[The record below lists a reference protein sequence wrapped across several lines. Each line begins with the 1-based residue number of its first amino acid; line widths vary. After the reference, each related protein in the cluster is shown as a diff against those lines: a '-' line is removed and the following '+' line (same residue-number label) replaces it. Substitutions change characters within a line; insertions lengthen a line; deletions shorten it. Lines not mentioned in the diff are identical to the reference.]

1 MYLTRKQQNR
11 GKNEKAWRRKSL
23 KGKGDEKDA
32 EPQLTLDR
40 MRELI
45 DDGDQLGFQAPQ
57 IDALQEKLVAIN
69 EWRSKVKTII
79 TQGLAVATAG
89 ELETLME
96 EGRSFIAA
104 MPELTDLEK
113 IHQRTKWQEDVNAAK
128 ENMQEKTLDECR
140 ELLARAT
147 ELNVQP
153 LHPDVMFLNDMCRQG
168 DIWEQKANEV
178 MSAEDV
184 HYPQLESLHARV
196 QEFKFPVNKETL
208 AKMDVILAKNR
219 EAKMRIITLV
229 SRSHDP
235 DFRLRPMYI
244 EARDIMKTVEDL
256 NGKPHGTA
264 ELEKELKRHEDWMR
278 KGKKLFGKAN
288 APLHILEQHMRIVM
302 EKNNACFD
310 LKDTFRMP
318 VEPSSRHASPVEGND
333 EFGGLGDDE
342 KPIFCICR
350 SPEAGL
356 MIECE
361 ICHEWYVN
369 PLHTLPVVPLTNP
382 GTMPSVSNLL
392 AAKSKRPKPSPALF
406 VTGESRSH
414 ATLLDP
420 NSTIYNS
427 GKRSSQIYPFSLKRK
442 KSSTP
447 LSTRRKLSEISLR
460 NTQMATSSAVHQR
473 RCQKCCSTFERL
485 KVQRYCCLTRPTSSD
500 KSCTNGDR

>member
-1 MYLTRKQQNR
+1 
-11 GKNEKAWRRKSL
+11 
-23 KGKGDEKDA
+23 
-32 EPQLTLDR
+32 
-40 MRELI
+40 
-45 DDGDQLGFQAPQ
+45 
-57 IDALQEKLVAIN
+57 
-69 EWRSKVKTII
+69 
-79 TQGLAVATAG
+79 
-89 ELETLME
+89 
-96 EGRSFIAA
+96 
-104 MPELTDLEK
+104 MPELSELERR
-113 IHQRTKWQEDVNAAK
+113 HQSTQWQEDVNAAK

-147 ELNVQP
+147 ELNVQT

-219 EAKMRIITLV
+219 EAKMRIINLV

-235 DFRLRPMYI
+235 DFRQRPMYV

-302 EKNNACFD
+302 DKNVACFD

-361 ICHEWYVN
+361 ICHEWYV
-369 PLHTLPVVPLTNP
+369 
-382 GTMPSVSNLL
+382 
-392 AAKSKRPKPSPALF
+392 
-406 VTGESRSH
+406 
-414 ATLLDP
+414 
-420 NSTIYNS
+420 I
-427 GKRSSQIYPFSLKRK
+427 
-442 KSSTP
+442 
-447 LSTRRKLSEISLR
+447 
-460 NTQMATSSAVHQR
+460 
-473 RCQKCCSTFERL
+473 
-485 KVQRYCCLTRPTSSD
+485 
-500 KSCTNGDR
+500 